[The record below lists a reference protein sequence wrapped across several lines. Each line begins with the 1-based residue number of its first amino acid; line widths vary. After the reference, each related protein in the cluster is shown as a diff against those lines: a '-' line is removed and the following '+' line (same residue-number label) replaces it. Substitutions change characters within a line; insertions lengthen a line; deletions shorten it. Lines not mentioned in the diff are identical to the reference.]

1 MSGANSAIS
10 RRRLLQGAGAMWL
23 LSVSQVGLAAVSQV
37 VAVRIWPA
45 SSYTRVTV
53 ESNRLL
59 KYKQFALSNPDR
71 VVVDIEDVNLNSVLK
86 GIGAQ
91 IRSDD
96 PYIKSAR
103 VGQFDPK
110 TVRMVFELKQN
121 VKPQLFAL
129 APVAGFKERLVMD
142 LYPANAQDMQD
153 PLLALLE
160 DYNKGDLDK
169 QVPPSQSGPQ
179 PGKAGRDRPIVIMLD
194 PGHGGEDPGAIG
206 KYKTREKD
214 VVLQIARRL
223 RALIE
228 KEGNMKVY
236 MTRNEDIFIP
246 LKVRVAKAQKQRADL
261 FVSIHA
267 DAFTSRQPSG
277 SSVFALSTKGA
288 TSTAAKYLA
297 QTQNASDLIG
307 GVSKSGDRYVDHT
320 MFDMV
325 QSLTIADSLKFGKA
339 VLKQLGKINDL
350 HKNKVEQAGFAVLK
364 APDIPSILVE
374 TAFISN
380 IEEERKL
387 KTATFQQQVAES
399 ILEGIKAYFADGATL
414 ARRS

>member
-1 MSGANSAIS
+1 MSGSSHLFS
-10 RRRLLQGAGAMWL
+10 RRQLLQGAGAMWL
-23 LSVSQVGLAAVSQV
+23 LSVSQAGLAASGLVI
-37 VAVRIWPA
+37 AVRVWPA
-45 SSYTRVTV
+45 SAYTRVTL
-53 ESNRLL
+53 ESNRVL
-59 KYKQFALSNPDR
+59 KYRQFALSNPER
-71 VVVDIEDVNLNSVLK
+71 IVVDLEGVNLNAVLK
-86 GIGAQ
+86 GMGNQ
-91 IRSDD
+91 IRVDD
-96 PYIKSAR
+96 PFIKSAR

-110 TVRMVFELKQN
+110 TVRMVFELKKN
-121 VKPQLFAL
+121 VTPHLFAL
-129 APVAGFKERLVMD
+129 APVAEFRERLVID
-142 LYPANAQDMQD
+142 LYPANGDNEQD

-160 DYNKGDLDK
+160 DYNKGELDE
-169 QVPPSQSGPQ
+169 QVPPAASGPQ
-179 PGKAGRDRPIVIMLD
+179 PGKAGRDRPIVIMID

-206 KYKTREKD
+206 KHKTREKD

-228 KEGNMKVY
+228 KEANMKAF

-267 DAFTSRQPSG
+267 DAFTSRAARG

-297 QTQNASDLIG
+297 QTQNAADLVG
-307 GVSKSGDRYVDHT
+307 GVSKSGDVYLDHT

-325 QSLTIADSLKFGKA
+325 QSLTIADSLKFGKE
-339 VLKQLGKINDL
+339 VLGRLGRVNSL
-350 HKNKVEQAGFAVLK
+350 HKNKVDQAGFAVLK

-380 IEEERKL
+380 EEEERKL
-387 KTATFQQQVAES
+387 RTATFQQEVAES
-399 ILEGIKAYFADGATL
+399 ILAGIKAYFADGGTL
-414 ARRS
+414 ARRG

>member
-339 VLKQLGKINDL
+339 VLKQLGKVNDL

-399 ILEGIKAYFADGATL
+399 ILVGIKAYFADGATL

>member
-1 MSGANSAIS
+1 MLGSSHLFS
-10 RRRLLQGAGAMWL
+10 RRQLLQGAGAMWL
-23 LSVSQVGLAAVSQV
+23 LSVSQAGLAASGQV
-37 VAVRIWPA
+37 IAVRVWPA
-45 SSYTRVTV
+45 SAYTRVTL
-53 ESNRLL
+53 ESNRVL
-59 KYKQFALSNPDR
+59 KYRQFALSNPER
-71 VVVDIEDVNLNSVLK
+71 IVVDLEGVNLNAVLK
-86 GIGAQ
+86 GMGNQ
-91 IRSDD
+91 IRVDD
-96 PYIKSAR
+96 PFIKSAR

-110 TVRMVFELKQN
+110 TVRMVFELKKN
-121 VKPQLFAL
+121 VTPHLFAL
-129 APVAGFKERLVMD
+129 APVAEFRERLVID
-142 LYPANAQDMQD
+142 LYPANGDNEQD

-160 DYNKGDLDK
+160 DYNKGELDK
-169 QVPPSQSGPQ
+169 QVPPAASGPQ
-179 PGKAGRDRPIVIMLD
+179 PGKAGRDRPIVIMID

-206 KYKTREKD
+206 KHKTREKD

-228 KEGNMKVY
+228 KEANMKAF

-267 DAFTSRQPSG
+267 DAFTSRAARG

-297 QTQNASDLIG
+297 QTQNAADLVG
-307 GVSKSGDRYVDHT
+307 GVSKSGDVYLDHT

-325 QSLTIADSLKFGKA
+325 QSLTIADSLKFGKE
-339 VLKQLGKINDL
+339 VLGRLGRVNSL
-350 HKNKVEQAGFAVLK
+350 HKNKVDQAGFAVLK

-380 IEEERKL
+380 EEEERKL
-387 KTATFQQQVAES
+387 RTATFQQEVAES
-399 ILEGIKAYFADGATL
+399 ILAGIKAYFADGGTL
-414 ARRS
+414 ARRG

>member
-1 MSGANSAIS
+1 MSGSQSLS
-10 RRRLLQGAGAMWL
+10 RRRLLKGAGAMWL
-23 LSVSQVGLAAVSQV
+23 LSVSQVGFAAVSQV

-53 ESNRLL
+53 ESNRVL
-59 KYKQFALSNPDR
+59 KYRQFALSNPDR
-71 VVVDIEDVNLNSVLK
+71 LVVDLEGVNLNSVLK
-86 GIGAQ
+86 GMAAQ
-91 IRSDD
+91 IRGDD
-96 PYIKSAR
+96 PFIKSAR
-103 VGQFDPK
+103 VGQFDPQ
-110 TVRMVFELKQN
+110 TVRMVFELKQD

-129 APVAGFKERLVMD
+129 APVANFKERLVMD
-142 LYPANAQDMQD
+142 LYPANANDVQED

-160 DYNKGDLDK
+160 EYNKDGLEK
-169 QVPPSQSGPQ
+169 QVPPAQSGPQ

-194 PGHGGEDPGAIG
+194 PGHGGEDSGAVG
-206 KYKTREKD
+206 LYKTREKD

-228 KEGNMKVY
+228 KEGNMKAY

-339 VLKQLGKINDL
+339 VLKKMGQINNL
-350 HKNKVEQAGFAVLK
+350 HKNQVEQAGFAVLK

-380 IEEERKL
+380 VEEERKL
-387 KTATFQQQVAES
+387 KTAKFQQEVAES
-399 ILEGIKAYFADGATL
+399 ILAGIKAYFADGATL
-414 ARRS
+414 ARRG

>member
-1 MSGANSAIS
+1 MSGSHSALS
-10 RRRLLQGAGAMWL
+10 RRKLLQGAGAMWL

-37 VAVRIWPA
+37 VAVRVWPA

-53 ESNRLL
+53 ESNRVV

-71 VVVDIEDVNLNSVLK
+71 LVVDLQGVHLNSVLK
-86 GIGAQ
+86 GMGTQ

-96 PYIKSAR
+96 PFIKSAR
-103 VGQFDPK
+103 VGQFDPQ

-129 APVAGFKERLVMD
+129 APVAGFKERLVM
-142 LYPANAQDMQD
+142 
-153 PLLALLE
+153 
-160 DYNKGDLDK
+160 
-169 QVPPSQSGPQ
+169 GPQ

-194 PGHGGEDPGAIG
+194 PGHGGEDPGATG

-223 RALIE
+223 HALIE
-228 KEGNMKVY
+228 KEGNMKSY
-236 MTRNEDIFIP
+236 MTRNEDVFIP

-267 DAFTSRQPSG
+267 DAFSSRQPHG

-297 QTQNASDLIG
+297 DTQNAADLIG
-307 GVSKSGDRYVDHT
+307 GVSKSGDRYLDHT

-325 QSLTIADSLKFGKA
+325 QSLTINDSLKFGKA
-339 VLKQLGKINDL
+339 VLNKLGRVNNL
-350 HKNKVEQAGFAVLK
+350 HKNSVEQAGFAVLK

-380 IEEERKL
+380 VEEERKL
-387 KTATFQQQVAES
+387 KTAKFQQEVAES
-399 ILEGIKAYFADGATL
+399 ILAGIKAYFADGATL
-414 ARRS
+414 ARRG